1 MAARQRR
8 EEAARALSQAQ
19 RIRAGAKL
27 VEVFNSGLEVWL
39 YDASHRDTLKSSGA
53 FETDVDD
60 AVMIKKMEEFVKSG
74 LIMAYGLAEDN
85 SLNIAV
91 AVGVPL
97 SRKELAS
104 ARWLKPQQG
113 FLRLPT
119 GRLVIESNDALT
131 IRKEKPTDRG
141 VELTVPPGDYLI
153 TLHRID
159 WDALEADELEWEG
172 PHEFLTLTPGAK
184 AKPVRGQPA
193 FLPWEPAGPGK
204 TQWTIVDGVYRGAV
218 QFQDDSTAMSIAL
231 DVKSAGRLGLHDCCV
246 VLLSVPDLKLECP
259 LVFLAGDARKYEFFA
274 RLEKVRVPREY
285 AGREW
290 AHAWMQPDVDAM
302 FCMRVNPR
310 VKASKK
316 QQNVWHPATMQVVK
330 AGTR

>member
-1 MAARQRR
+1 MAARKRN
-8 EEAARALSQAQ
+8 EESARALAQAQ
-19 RIRAGAKL
+19 RIRAGATL

-39 YDASHRDTLKSSGA
+39 YDASHRAALKSSGA

-60 AVMIKKMEEFVKSG
+60 AVMIEKMETFVKSG
-74 LIMAYGLAEDN
+74 SIMAYGLAEDN

-91 AVGVPL
+91 AVGAPL
-97 SRKELAS
+97 SRKERVS

-141 VELTVPPGDYLI
+141 AELAVPPGDYLA

-159 WDALEADELEWEG
+159 WDALEADEIEWDG
-172 PHEFLTLTPGAK
+172 PHEFITLTPGPK
-184 AKPVRGQPA
+184 AKPVRNQPA

-204 TQWTIVDGVYRGAV
+204 AKWTVQGGVYRGSV
-218 QFQDDSTAMSIAL
+218 QFHDASTAMSVAL
-231 DVKSAGRLGLHDCCV
+231 DAKGAGQLGLHDCCV
-246 VLLSVPDLKLECP
+246 ALLSVPDLKLECP

-274 RLEKVRVPREY
+274 RVEKVRVPREY

-290 AHAWMQPDVDAM
+290 AHAWMQPDMDAM

-310 VKASKK
+310 VVVPKK
-316 QQNVWHPATMQVVK
+316 QHNVWHPATIQVVK
-330 AGTR
+330 AGPK